1 MNTEIIGV
9 ASCIAI
15 MCDCKTWPQSV
26 CKTMGTWLLA
36 RVSVVA
42 FIRLAESLS
51 TAGGIVRSSEA
62 TMYQEGGGPCVIV
75 GEIEKH

>member
-1 MNTEIIGV
+1 MTAFRMKSATLSG
-9 ASCIAI
+9 
-15 MCDCKTWPQSV
+15 CD
-26 CKTMGTWLLA
+26 TMGTWLLA

-62 TMYQEGGGPCVIV
+62 TMYQEGFVCHAAVLILSLKHRAANGPWTA
-75 GEIEKH
+75 

>member
-1 MNTEIIGV
+1 
-9 ASCIAI
+9 
-15 MCDCKTWPQSV
+15 
-26 CKTMGTWLLA
+26 MGTWLLA

-62 TMYQEGGGPCVIV
+62 TMYQEGFVRYAAVLILSSKHRAASGPWTA
-75 GEIEKH
+75 